1 MKKFTFAA
9 AAALAL
15 ASAAP
20 VVAETATND
29 DPFVSTQGS
38 LELLGANGMAALA
51 GAILIIGIAAAGDS

>member
-1 MKKFTFAA
+1 MKKFTIAA

-20 VVAETATND
+20 AVAETATND

-38 LELLGANGMAALA
+38 LLLGSSGIAAVA
-51 GAILIIGIAAAGDS
+51 GAIIIIGIAAAGDS